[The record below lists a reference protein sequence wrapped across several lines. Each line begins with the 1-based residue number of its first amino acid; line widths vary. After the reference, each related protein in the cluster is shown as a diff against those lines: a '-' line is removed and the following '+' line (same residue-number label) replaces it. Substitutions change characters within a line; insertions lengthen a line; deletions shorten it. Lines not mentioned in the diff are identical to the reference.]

1 MIKDGFGQFIYNQ
14 SDICDYIMQGNDVTN
29 TSFLVDDSCN
39 SDIKHT
45 NTYTKYTTLEY
56 PSSDNLSIE
65 EFDANNQTNWFM
77 PSEYKEM
84 DIAEYVLSLCN
95 TSEELQRC
103 GLELIMYQ
111 ERNLF
116 NLLKYMKYL
125 VDEMKKNDI
134 IWGVGRGSSVS
145 SFVLFKLNVHK
156 IDSMYYNL
164 DVSEF
169 SR

>member
-56 PSSDNLSIE
+56 PSSDNLSIG

-169 SR
+169 LR